1 MRRSIET
8 KALPGKI
15 ASAIRASVMRGTNHW
30 VPERQIIL
38 RTEHRTRAVII
49 TQRFQLL
56 TLSAVFAFVVWSL
69 YATVSVAFNGTIIAA
84 KDREIGTVRL
94 ANASLQEDMRRAEA
108 RFGVITNRL
117 EAKHAY
123 LVGLMERTGGGTPAA
138 AVTKQTRSGDL
149 LSDRLTASR
158 DAVKRQIAALDGLTK
173 KLPSAENG
181 LVTGSIEDMLHDKG
195 RVQAASSRLK
205 SRLDSIEER
214 LGELHVAQQSTMTQL
229 ARRALSNL
237 DEVRNVI
244 AGLGLDANR
253 ILGRNAPPVAKS
265 GVGGPFIPAGP
276 SDPSP
281 AVQVGLVAA
290 DRAVAR
296 WEGVQRSLRA
306 LPLGAPV
313 DQVAVMSPF
322 GRRIDPFNGLAA
334 FHSGID
340 LGGAKGTP
348 IHATAPGRV
357 TYVGTNGSYGRMVE
371 IDHGQGISTRY
382 AHLSR
387 FLVRPGERVHYG
399 QVIGL
404 MGMTGRATGVHVHYE
419 VLVDGKPRDPA
430 KFIQAGSYVFVQ
442 R

>member
-1 MRRSIET
+1 M
-8 KALPGKI
+8 K
-15 ASAIRASVMRGTNHW
+15 RAANRW

-56 TLSAVFAFVVWSL
+56 TLAAVFAFVTWSL
-69 YATVSVAFNGTIIAA
+69 YATVSVVFNGTIIAA
-84 KDREIGTVRL
+84 KDREIGSVRL
-94 ANASLQEDMRRAEA
+94 ANASLQEDMHRAEE

-123 LVGLMERTGGGTPAA
+123 LVGLMERTGTTPPAA
-138 AVTKQTRSGDL
+138 VAANTKTVRSVDPQGDQ
-149 LSDRLTASR
+149 LTASR
-158 DAVKRQIAALDGLTK
+158 DAVKRQIAELDDLNK
-173 KLPSAENG
+173 KLPG
-181 LVTGSIEDMLHDKG
+181 LDGGLATNSIEDMLHDHG
-195 RVQAASSRLK
+195 RVQAESSRLK
-205 SRLDSIEER
+205 ARLDSIEER

-237 DEVRNVI
+237 DEVRDVI
-244 AGLGLDANR
+244 AGLGLDADR
-253 ILGRNAPPVAKS
+253 VLGRNVQSSPQG

-276 SDPSP
+276 STPSP
-281 AVQVGLVAA
+281 VVQVGIVTA
-290 DRAVAR
+290 DRAVER

-313 DQVAVMSPF
+313 DQVSVMSPF
-322 GRRIDPFNGLAA
+322 GRRVDPFNGLAA
-334 FHSGID
+334 FHSGMD
-340 LGGAKGTP
+340 LGGTMGTP

-357 TYVGTNGSYGRMVE
+357 SYVGTDGSYGRMIE
-371 IDHGQGISTRY
+371 IDHGQGLSTRY

-387 FLVRPGERVHYG
+387 FMVKPGERVHYG

-419 VLVDGKPRDPA
+419 VLLDGKPRDPA